1 MTIQNWRCSLLWVP
15 LLFCSLFMGSCN
27 AVDIHPYDCNISGEQ
42 EINRHHI
49 QELSDTL
56 GEDVQEFR
64 FAFISDTQRW
74 YDHTED
80 VVEDINRKGV
90 DFVIHGGDLSDF
102 GGTKEFLWQRDIL
115 SGLNAP
121 WMALLGNHDCLGSG
135 EQAHRAVFGE
145 PNFHFIVGDVLFVC
159 LNTNALEFDY
169 STPVPDFDYMTDLL
183 RNMPENVRRT
193 IFVMHVRPYADQFNN
208 NVSVVFDHY
217 TRQFPGVQFYLFGHE
232 HVLLETDLF
241 ETGIMWYGTPSI
253 NRRKYYI
260 FTVNRE
266 GYSYEVV
273 DF

>member
-1 MTIQNWRCSLLWVP
+1 MRIQNWRSFFLWVP
-15 LLFCSLFMGSCN
+15 LLFCSLLMGSCN
-27 AVDIHPYDCNISGEQ
+27 AIDIHPYDCNISGEQ
-42 EINRHHI
+42 DINRRHI
-49 QELSDTL
+49 QELAGTF
-56 GEDVQEFR
+56 GKNVQEFR

-74 YDHTED
+74 YDETED
-80 VVEDINRKGV
+80 AVRSINGKGV

-115 SGLNAP
+115 NGLDMP
-121 WMALLGNHDCLGSG
+121 WLALLGNHDCLGSG
-135 EQAHRAVFGE
+135 EQAHSVVFGE
-145 PNFHFIVGDVLFVC
+145 PNFHFVVGDVLFVC

-169 STPVPDFDYMTDLL
+169 STPVPDFDFMADLL
-183 RNMPENVRRT
+183 ANMPKGVERT

-217 TRQFPGVQFYLFGHE
+217 TREFPNVQFYLFGHE
-232 HVLLETDLF
+232 HTLMETDLF
-241 ETGIMWYGTPSI
+241 ENGIMWYGIPSI
-253 NRRKYYI
+253 NRRQYYI